1 MELKFHPEEKVE
13 TFLSIASFCLSLP
26 ETYEAM
32 TFLRCLCLLFILCCC
47 NSPKKEAEAIRVSVL
62 RGPSAIAFAEWMEN
76 APEIDGKPVVVRRV
90 DSPDLMQAEMIKGEA
105 DIAVLPMISAA
116 NLYNKGVQY
125 HLAGCPIWGTLY
137 LAGKPI
143 KEASEGDKPVL
154 HIFGAGTTPDILTR
168 YYLDRHKL
176 DYSRNYTFTTAR
188 EVMQGLLAGKVDN
201 AVLGEPFLSM
211 ALRKDSTLQIL
222 ADLNRPDSAFSGFAQ
237 TAVLYAPALK
247 EKQAEIDSLLRSSC
261 RFATGHPEQAIRILE
276 TEGVFAPGML
286 TPESVERCKIDYKPA
301 SEAKENIVR
310 FLQLIEEYEPK
321 ALGGKLPDE
330 GFYK

>member
-1 MELKFHPEEKVE
+1 
-13 TFLSIASFCLSLP
+13 
-26 ETYEAM
+26 M

-76 APEIDGKPVVVRRV
+76 APEIDGKPVVVRLV

-137 LAGKPI
+137 LVGKPT
-143 KEASEGDKPVL
+143 KETSEENKPVL

-188 EVMQGLLAGKVDN
+188 EVMQGLLA
-201 AVLGEPFLSM
+201 
-211 ALRKDSTLQIL
+211 LRKDSTLQIL

-247 EKQAEIDSLLRSSC
+247 EKQAEIDSLLQSSC
-261 RFATGHPEQAIRILE
+261 RFATRHPEQAIRILE
-276 TEGVFAPGML
+276 TEGVFALGML

-301 SEAKENIVR
+301 SEAKESIVR